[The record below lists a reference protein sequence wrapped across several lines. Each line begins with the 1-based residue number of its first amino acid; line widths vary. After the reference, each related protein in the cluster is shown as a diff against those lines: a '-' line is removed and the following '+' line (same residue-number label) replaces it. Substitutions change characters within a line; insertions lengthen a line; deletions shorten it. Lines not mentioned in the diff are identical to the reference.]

1 MSRDPL
7 SLYKSPEGYARLQTF
22 YDTSLANIPIATD
35 SQFVNTRFGETHM
48 LTAGPK
54 DAPPLLLMKGM
65 AGSAILW
72 HQQFADFARQ
82 HRVYALDTPGQPGR
96 SAPYPPP
103 FTDDSFAFWLSDVLD
118 GLDLERADMAGVSLG
133 GWAILRL
140 GIIAPERLRRAVLIS
155 PLRLA
160 RARTNIRRYI
170 GNAVRPEKKN
180 ESLEDRLSVR
190 DFNPGDGTKVEYD
203 RQLARAMALATK
215 HYRLGYAMGMHPD
228 QNRLQKF
235 WTELQTLRLIAAPA
249 PPAELA
255 AFQIPALVVL
265 GEHEMLYSSA
275 VAAKRAEMMPNA
287 DVVVVE
293 GAGHAAIYDH
303 PEVINPIILE
313 FLAKPV

>member
-1 MSRDPL
+1 MTEDAL
-7 SLYKSPEGYARLQTF
+7 TLYKSPEGYAKLEAF
-22 YDTSLANIPIATD
+22 YEAGLAKIPVPVE
-35 SQFVNTRFGETHM
+35 SRYVQTRFGQAHM
-48 LTAGPK
+48 LTAGPE

-82 HRVYALDTPGQPGR
+82 CRVYALDTPGQPGR
-96 SAPYPPP
+96 SAPYPPS
-103 FTDDSFAFWLSDVLD
+103 FFDDSFAHWLADVLD
-118 GLDLERADMAGVSLG
+118 GLGLDRADMAGVSLG
-133 GWAILRL
+133 GWAIFRL

-170 GNAVRPEKKN
+170 GNAVRPEKKD

-190 DFNPGDGTKVEYD
+190 DFNPGDGTRVEYD

-215 HYRLGYAMGMHPD
+215 HYRLGYAMGMRPE

-235 WTELQTLRLIAAPA
+235 WTGLRTLRLIASPA

-255 AFQIPALVVL
+255 AFRVPALVVL

-275 VAAKRAEMMPNA
+275 VAAERARMMPNA
-287 DVVVVE
+287 EVVVVN
-293 GAGHAAIYDH
+293 GAGHAAIYDR
-303 PEVINPIILE
+303 PQEINPVILE
-313 FLAKPV
+313 FLARPV